1 MVNFTYKMYGLEKD
15 YISLRHSYHLNAII
29 YNN

>member
-1 MVNFTYKMYGLEKD
+1 MVNFTHKMSGLEKD
-15 YISLRHSYHLNAII
+15 YISLRHSYHLDVII